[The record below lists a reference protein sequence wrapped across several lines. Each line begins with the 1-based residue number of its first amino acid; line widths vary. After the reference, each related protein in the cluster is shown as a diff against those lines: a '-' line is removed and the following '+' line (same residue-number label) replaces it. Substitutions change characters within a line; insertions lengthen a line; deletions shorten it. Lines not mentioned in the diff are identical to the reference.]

1 MSKNPEIKVYSFGG
15 GYTKYELRNTLKDA
29 RTVKGWS
36 RADLARA
43 CTFAVSPTHIEAV
56 EKGKSDISM
65 SKALVLASALG
76 MPVTQLF
83 YLKEV
88 R

>member
-1 MSKNPEIKVYSFGG
+1 MTKNPEIKVYSFGG
-15 GYTKYELRNTLKDA
+15 GYTRYELRNSLKDA
-29 RTVKGWS
+29 RDTKNWT

-43 CTFAVSPTHIEAV
+43 CTFAVSVTHIEAV

-76 MPVTQLF
+76 VPVTQLF

-88 R
+88 K